1 MPLRNRDK
9 LRFLQRRDIESGGEA
24 GAAVGFSRG
33 GFSRGHSLSR
43 RRDCHTRDSG
53 VDTVGRLET
62 GVVVRIDYGTYG

>member
-24 GAAVGFSRG
+24 GAAVGFSR